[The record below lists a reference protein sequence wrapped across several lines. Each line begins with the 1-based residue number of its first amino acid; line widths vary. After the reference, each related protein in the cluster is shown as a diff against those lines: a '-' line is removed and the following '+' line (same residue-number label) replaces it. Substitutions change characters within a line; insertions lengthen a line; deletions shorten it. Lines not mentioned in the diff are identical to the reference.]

1 MTPPPQSNSHTPSK
15 TSRTSQNR
23 TKGIIFVLISWIFY
37 TSVIALS
44 RTASERTSVPVVLLF
59 QNFIGMLFILP
70 WMIRKGKKSLR
81 LTKIKGIAI
90 RTIAGYLSYAFVFL
104 AVQRISLVNT
114 VLLSNSAPLFIP
126 LIIWLWR
133 GVKINKRLWLGILL
147 GFFGIAFIL
156 RPTGDIIN
164 VGALY
169 GIGAAIC
176 LSISSIAKRRLVKT
190 ERVIT
195 ILFYY
200 FLISTLIS
208 IPFSIESWKPIDK
221 ETLFLLCS
229 IGALFVCGQ
238 AFFSNAYRYEKPSV
252 LSPFNYSSV
261 VYGALIQWLVWGN
274 FPNWCTIMGIV
285 VVCTGGIL
293 TIMQGPQ
300 IPPDKKR
307 R

>member
-1 MTPPPQSNSHTPSK
+1 MEK
-15 TSRTSQNR
+15 VSRTKQNR

-37 TSVIALS
+37 TTVIALS
-44 RTASERTSVPVVLLF
+44 RVASERTSVPVVLLF
-59 QNFIGMLFILP
+59 QNFIGLVCLIP

-81 LTKIKGIAI
+81 LTKIRGIAV
-90 RTIAGYLSYAFVFL
+90 RSIAGYLSYAFVFL
-104 AVQRISLVNT
+104 AVQRMSLVNT

-133 GVKINKRLWLGILL
+133 GVKIDKGLWIGILL

-164 VGALY
+164 IGALY
-169 GIGAAIC
+169 GIAAAIC

-190 ERVIT
+190 ERVVT

-208 IPFSIESWKPIDK
+208 IPFSLETWKPIDK
-221 ETLFLLCS
+221 QTLLLLCG

-238 AFFSNAYRYEKPSV
+238 TFFSNAYRYEKPSF
-252 LSPFNYSSV
+252 LSAFNYSSV
-261 VYGALIQWLVWGN
+261 VYGAMLQWLLWGN
-274 FPNWCTIMGIV
+274 FPDWCTILGIV

-293 TIMQGPQ
+293 TIMHGKP
-300 IPPDKKR
+300 IPPEKKNR
-307 R
+307 S